1 MKKREKYM
9 SSIIDPKIT
18 FDLNNL
24 FDALVPSS
32 GPAET
37 LAGEVVRACAKLR
50 YDFYNNGM
58 GNNTS
63 GAINFLRDNS
73 VVSSM
78 TYDSI
83 YAYSR
88 GRIYDGNYNLN
99 DNLHKAIEEMSQN
112 VIDMISR
119 NPIMSSIE
127 NKDDMFDFED
137 EEEGEYF

>member
-1 MKKREKYM
+1 M

-32 GPAET
+32 GPAKT

-88 GRIYDGNYNLN
+88 GRIYNGNYNLN

-137 EEEGEYF
+137 EEEEGEYF

>member
-1 MKKREKYM
+1 M

-137 EEEGEYF
+137 EEGEYF